1 MATVAC
7 PGCGLPRAEAEM
19 GTKPCPVCAAVPP
32 QTRTGGSRPPLAKT
46 EPDPTEGLP
55 ADVSELNSPGTRPH
69 TRAANGKPRHT
80 SNQPP
85 SPEGG
90 SRVLLVGVVTFV
102 LGAICGVGGVLGF
115 QAIEWP
121 KPKREESEVAH
132 KPQDET
138 SPSPTPQP
146 IAIVPMPHEGGIAPI
161 IIDPDSET
169 DFQLPIPLPPPGVV
183 VTHTINKPEG
193 VYSIPPMKKGEHIVL
208 RGTVK
213 TLHVHALED
222 GAMLDA
228 SGLEAAII
236 IVTGKIDERS
246 TLKLNTQ
253 PKGTVHISSKV
264 DGKSTLEINAP
275 EGEVR
280 FMLTTTNAREGS
292 KIDNGSRVTIAA
304 RTVEFKGDITGA
316 DTKVAVTLS
325 RNAWLKITAIGGTA
339 IVEYKS
345 QVAGWSPPDVIVGT
359 VAGTATFRKIE

>member
-19 GTKPCPVCAAVPP
+19 GTKPCPVCASTPEA
-32 QTRTGGSRPPLAKT
+32 RTGNSRPPLAKT

-55 ADVSELNSPGTRPH
+55 ADVSELNSPAARTSTRVVNREPRSTPTRPH
-69 TRAANGKPRHT
+69 SPT
-80 SNQPP
+80 S
-85 SPEGG
+85 S
-90 SRVLLVGVVTFV
+90 SRVLLVGAITFV
-102 LGAICGVGGVLGF
+102 LGALCGVGGVLGF

-121 KPKREESEVAH
+121 KLKPEESEATL

-146 IAIVPMPHEGGIAPI
+146 IAIAPMPHEGGIAPI
-161 IIDPDSET
+161 IIDPDSGA

-193 VYSIPPMKKGEHIVL
+193 AYSIPPMKKGEHIVL

-280 FMLTTTNAREGS
+280 FMVATVNGREGS

-304 RTVEFKGDITGA
+304 RTVEFKGDITGT

-325 RNAWLKITAIGGTA
+325 RNAWLKVTAIGGTA